1 MAAEIRQLPRSLCHC
16 QLSHAGRSFHNHLLC
31 RCWASCLSHAIAL
44 IWQRL
49 SAMAHQSTTQ
59 LPFLTAHTFIHM
71 HETEV
76 RNWAC
81 LHAPAAITTL
91 TQYGIAMFSA
101 AVPAF
106 WRQMSGGSLA
116 SWRLSGRGL
125 PGGSLFWRSMRS
137 MGSFYTCRTSGS
149 CRLKFWRRTALYLS

>member
-1 MAAEIRQLPRSLCHC
+1 
-16 QLSHAGRSFHNHLLC
+16 
-31 RCWASCLSHAIAL
+31 
-44 IWQRL
+44 
-49 SAMAHQSTTQ
+49 
-59 LPFLTAHTFIHM
+59 M

-106 WRQMSGGSLA
+106 WRQSGLVEALWKGAPWRQSVLA
-116 SWRLSGRGL
+116 EHEEYGKL
-125 PGGSLFWRSMRS
+125 
-137 MGSFYTCRTSGS
+137 
-149 CRLKFWRRTALYLS
+149 LYVQDLG